1 MSDSA
6 APKSNTR
13 SLRWITDP
21 RTWTIILTLT
31 FAGTL
36 VYQQSFNPRRCFDA
50 GIKALERNR
59 IEDVK
64 KSVKSLEN
72 IPSFRAHHD
81 YLKGWVEL
89 QSGNPKQ
96 ALELALTAKDHPDIE
111 VDARIL
117 AGQASYSMG
126 AAGNAKLH
134 WEDALALQPDSLTAH
149 RWLGA
154 LYFDIGAMDNAL
166 IHLTTV
172 SRLAPSD
179 YRPDR
184 FMGLINKDYERPEL
198 AIPHYIESLRRA
210 PNQPEAEKVWMEL
223 AECQIKQ
230 HEYDAALKSLSNCP
244 PSVRHSRLMARCYM
258 NTGKLEEARQ
268 FAKNALAEQKSD
280 LDTLQLNAEIAL
292 VDGDTNTAVELLRQG
307 VALNPFN
314 YGVRTQYAQVLGR
327 LGNKTAYEEQN
338 KIVEDLKVRWQKFS
352 DLQIDAINRPTDAM
366 IRYEIGILAQQ
377 LGMPKLAATWY
388 KAALSINP
396 GMGIASQALNS
407 LDVAQREPDGKRV
420 DGTN

>member
-1 MSDSA
+1 
-6 APKSNTR
+6 
-13 SLRWITDP
+13 
-21 RTWTIILTLT
+21 
-31 FAGTL
+31 
-36 VYQQSFNPRRCFDA
+36 
-50 GIKALERNR
+50 
-59 IEDVK
+59 
-64 KSVKSLEN
+64 
-72 IPSFRAHHD
+72 
-81 YLKGWVEL
+81 
-89 QSGNPKQ
+89 
-96 ALELALTAKDHPDIE
+96 
-111 VDARIL
+111 
-117 AGQASYSMG
+117 
-126 AAGNAKLH
+126 
-134 WEDALALQPDSLTAH
+134 
-149 RWLGA
+149 
-154 LYFDIGAMDNAL
+154 
-166 IHLTTV
+166 
-172 SRLAPSD
+172 
-179 YRPDR
+179 
-184 FMGLINKDYERPEL
+184 
-198 AIPHYIESLRRA
+198 
-210 PNQPEAEKVWMEL
+210 
-223 AECQIKQ
+223 
-230 HEYDAALKSLSNCP
+230 
-244 PSVRHSRLMARCYM
+244 M